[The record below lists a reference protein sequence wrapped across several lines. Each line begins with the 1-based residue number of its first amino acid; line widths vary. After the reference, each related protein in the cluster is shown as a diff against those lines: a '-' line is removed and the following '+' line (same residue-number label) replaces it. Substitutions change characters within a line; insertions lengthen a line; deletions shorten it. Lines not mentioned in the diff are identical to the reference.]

1 MKVKEI
7 QEKENVKLQLKNN
20 KKQKLKEKGI
30 TLIALVVT
38 IIILLILVGVTLTFA
53 LGENG
58 IIGVAKKARKDQV
71 IAETKEAIGLE
82 ITEAYTEAVIRKEG
96 LEEQQVNDI
105 VSKYGELQEDG
116 DTIITK
122 KDGYEISLKEIYS
135 GVLSES
141 GSYGAKVEQ
150 IEMLEKELE
159 DLKEEYKTLEEM
171 NSGNTEKMNKLQD
184 QIKNLTNEKTEL
196 EKELEEERTRL
207 EDELNKEQTKNSTL
221 QTEKAELEEKVKEL
235 EKKDSAGY
243 LKEYVMNIRVT
254 AHADGHW
261 KGGDSA
267 CEEFTVPFYGTIKS
281 VSKNTFWGD
290 PTLNAVYLR
299 IHTGYVNTTS
309 DYLSD
314 SYRIGQEV
322 KPGQILFVGVKRLKP
337 DGTWGSGTVTI
348 TFSDVYFPNKPE

>member
-1 MKVKEI
+1 MKYKEI
-7 QEKENVKLQLKNN
+7 QEQKKIKLQLLN
-20 KKQKLKEKGI
+20 KKNLNKLKEKGI

-58 IIGVAKKARKDQV
+58 IIGVAKKARKEQV

-82 ITEAYTEAVIRKEG
+82 ITEAYTEAVIRGEG
-96 LEEQQVNDI
+96 LEKKQVEDI
-105 VSKYGELQEDG
+105 VNKYGELQEDG

-141 GSYGAKVEQ
+141 GSYSAKVEQ
-150 IEMLEKELE
+150 IEM
-159 DLKEEYKTLEEM
+159 
-171 NSGNTEKMNKLQD
+171 
-184 QIKNLTNEKTEL
+184 
-196 EKELEEERTRL
+196 
-207 EDELNKEQTKNSTL
+207 
-221 QTEKAELEEKVKEL
+221 LEEKVKEL

-314 SYRIGQEV
+314 SYEIGQEV